1 MLWKFCVKFCCENYE
16 ETVPFHK
23 ISTPGYYGIFCSE
36 LIGSWFDSN
45 VKFISKFWQ
54 PLRKKCPHSEL
65 LWSVFSRIRTEYG
78 EIICIYPYSVRMREN
93 KDRNNYEYGHF
104 SRSVY
109 WVLDNGKQKNNHT
122 NIQMSHIFIAPS
134 PVCCV
139 HCLML
144 LLHEQDEDY

>member
-36 LIGSWFDSN
+36 LIGSWFDAN

-109 WVLDNGKQKNNHT
+109 LSDATFTWT
-122 NIQMSHIFIAPS
+122 AWR
-134 PVCCV
+134 
-139 HCLML
+139 L
-144 LLHEQDEDY
+144 LRCPTVFVIISFKPLQI